1 MGFMRAL
8 GKPVL
13 GYSNDSTLFFD
24 RAKDHL
30 GGVDGHDEMGRPQAH
45 GMALENFSMVDN
57 LMLHGAVRHSGFDV
71 IVGDVPDDELYT
83 SLAVFEKVAEL
94 VALWPRH
101 QLNID

>member
-83 SLAVFEKVAEL
+83 SLAVFEKWRSSSRCGRAI
-94 VALWPRH
+94 
-101 QLNID
+101 N